1 MANFSV
7 EVIDGALYCEIT
19 PESLG
24 LKTET
29 SSQKIPI
36 NYGTAVWESI
46 GANFLSAARAVC
58 PIDTGFLYNNI
69 EFQADEG
76 GVEMLSGADYSV
88 YQEYGTSK
96 MPPQPYFE
104 SSIQAAL
111 EQAMPTFEYIEQQYE
126 SVDAKL
132 KALMRGIGGNIPALK
147 RQLSQIDAAIS
158 SFTGMIKLMAQLGI
172 NRTLDLAYLY
182 QLRQTIVQ
190 RIQYLQ
196 YLEQQKKTA
205 EMARGKGQA
214 AATLHQF
221 ARMFG
226 QIIGTLIS
234 SIITPYFNTIWEG
247 TESSHNSSLR
257 SKGSVSR

>member
-1 MANFSV
+1 MAIFSV

-36 NYGTAVWESI
+36 NYGTAVWQSI
-46 GANFLSAARAVC
+46 GANFLNAARAVC

-69 EFQADEG
+69 EYQADEG

-111 EQAMPTFEYIEQQYE
+111 EQAMPVFQSIEQQYE
-126 SVDAKL
+126 SIDARL
-132 KALMRGIGGNIPALK
+132 KALMKGIGGNIPALQ

-158 SFTGMIKLMAQLGI
+158 SFTGMMKLMSQLGV
-172 NRTLDLAYLY
+172 NKPFDLVYLY
-182 QLRQTIVQ
+182 QLRETIVK

-196 YLEQQKKTA
+196 HLEQQKKMA
-205 EMARGKGQA
+205 QMARGRNKA
-214 AATLHQF
+214 ASALHNF
-221 ARMFG
+221 ARTLG
-226 QIIGTLIS
+226 YIIGTVISALIMPDFS
-234 SIITPYFNTIWEG
+234 SIWEG
-247 TESSHNSSLR
+247 TGSSHNSSLR
-257 SKGSVSR
+257 SKGSVSK